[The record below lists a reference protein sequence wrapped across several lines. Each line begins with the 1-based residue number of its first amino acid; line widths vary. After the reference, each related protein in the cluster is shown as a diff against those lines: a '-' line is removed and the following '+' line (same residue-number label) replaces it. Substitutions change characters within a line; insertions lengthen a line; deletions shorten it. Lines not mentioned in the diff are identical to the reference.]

1 MLNYRAMDL
10 MSDLESEH
18 LSPGEAPPPA
28 FVTSRTSSGEC
39 ELRMPQL
46 GNDYLAGL
54 SHGVLVVLP
63 LSNVLEIRGSQ
74 LPNRVDQ
81 SIVEFLARQ
90 RTPVRLRLNSEGGGD
105 CWLLNIEDTWLRI
118 AISQGVSWVPISAI
132 NGIEIL
138 PVDNS
143 NQ

>member
-1 MLNYRAMDL
+1 MDL
-10 MSDLESEH
+10 ISELESE
-18 LSPGEAPPPA
+18 LLGPGESALPA
-28 FVTSRTSSGEC
+28 YVTLRTSTGEC

-46 GNDYLAGL
+46 GNDYVAGL

-81 SIVEFLARQ
+81 SIVEFLVKQ
-90 RTPVRLRLNSEGGGD
+90 RTPVRLRLNSEVGGD
-105 CWLLNIEDTWLRI
+105 CWLLNIEDSWLRI
-118 AISQGVSWVPISAI
+118 AISEGVSWVPMSAI
-132 NGIEIL
+132 KGIEIL

>member
-1 MLNYRAMDL
+1 MLDYRPMDL
-10 MSDLESEH
+10 ISELESE
-18 LSPGEAPPPA
+18 LLGPGESALPA
-28 FVTSRTSSGEC
+28 FVTLRTSTGEC

-46 GNDYLAGL
+46 GNDYVAGL

-74 LPNRVDQ
+74 LPNRVGQ
-81 SIVEFLARQ
+81 SIVEFLVKQ
-90 RTPVRLRLNSEGGGD
+90 RTPVRLRLNSEVGGD
-105 CWLLNIEDTWLRI
+105 CWLLNIEDSWLRI
-118 AISQGVSWVPISAI
+118 AISEGVSWVPISAI
-132 NGIEIL
+132 KGIEIL